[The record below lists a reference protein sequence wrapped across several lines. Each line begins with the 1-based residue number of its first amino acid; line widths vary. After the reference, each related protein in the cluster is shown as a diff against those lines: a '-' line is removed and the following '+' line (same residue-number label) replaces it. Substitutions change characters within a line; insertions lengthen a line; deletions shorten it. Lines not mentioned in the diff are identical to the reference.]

1 MATDYLGKYDLKDRV
16 AVITGGGRDIGLAC
30 AEALAEAGA
39 RLGRCQVDD
48 WRMLMA

>member
-30 AEALAEAGA
+30 DFVAWTRPVTSGTGA
-39 RLGRCQVDD
+39 V
-48 WRMLMA
+48 